1 MVFTVLLSVTVLRKR
16 YSLVQYLS
24 VALVMSGLILVT
36 MVDIWR
42 INAAKKAGEPIE
54 EGN

>member
-42 INAAKKAGEPIE
+42 INAAKEAGEPIE
-54 EGN
+54 QGN